1 MESIELKKIVSELL
15 REGCSLDE
23 IQKTLASEH
32 GEKITFFDL
41 KMLVA
46 ELDDVDWGEL
56 EDDEAENEDADANDM
71 DDSVDEP
78 AGGTVVEI
86 SKLTRPGVALS
97 GSVKFASGASAEW
110 VLDQFGRIAF
120 EKNEGK
126 PTEQDIQ
133 EFQEQ
138 LKAKLSGG
146 GR

>member
-1 MESIELKKIVSELL
+1 MESIELKKIISKLL
-15 REGCSLDE
+15 NEGRTLNE

-32 GEKITFFDL
+32 EEKITFFDL
-41 KMLVA
+41 KMLVS
-46 ELDDVDWGEL
+46 ELDDINWGEI
-56 EDDEAENEDADANDM
+56 EDDEQKEVDADECA
-71 DDSVDEP
+71 SATDESD
-78 AGGTVVEI
+78 GGTVVEI

-120 EKNEGK
+120 EKSEGE

-133 EFQEQ
+133 EFQKQ